1 MQAGAAICLSAT
13 DACKHSLSRM
23 LQISEIFMVNKTS
36 DQRAQ
41 ELNDLKLE
49 LASFAV
55 RLDAFEA
62 YTKRRLIVAI
72 PESSERKDRGKQAG

>member
-1 MQAGAAICLSAT
+1 MKKI
-13 DACKHSLSRM
+13 R
-23 LQISEIFMVNKTS
+23 

-41 ELNDLKLE
+41 ELNDLRLE

-62 YTKRRLIVAI
+62 YTKRQRAMAM
-72 PESSERKDRGKQAG
+72 PEPAELTLSRVQEPSAG

>member
-1 MQAGAAICLSAT
+1 
-13 DACKHSLSRM
+13 
-23 LQISEIFMVNKTS
+23 MVNKTS